1 MAVQRFETMLLLKT
15 DLFLAH
21 NFLFLVFLAFFMSYT
36 CVLHRYLNTAAT
48 YIQVIISM
56 YMFRFRN

>member
-21 NFLFLVFLAFFMSYT
+21 NFLFLVFLAFERT
-36 CVLHRYLNTAAT
+36 YLKSVGDNNS
-48 YIQVIISM
+48 V
-56 YMFRFRN
+56 